1 MKKILSFT
9 LAILALSGSLTA
21 QTNKD
26 KPKLVV
32 VMVVD
37 QMRADYIS
45 RYWDYFGEGG
55 LKRLINKGYTN
66 KNTNYNFFPTYTA
79 AGHASISTGSIPS
92 LNGIVGND
100 WYDRN
105 QQKSVY
111 CTSDNSVST
120 IGSNSQAG
128 KMSPSSLLT
137 TTVGDELRLATNFR
151 SKVIGVA
158 LKDRAAILT
167 AGHNATGVYWFD
179 ETTGGFIS
187 SSYYTNALPGWL
199 TSFNNQKLSDKYL
212 SEIWKTSLPIENYQ
226 STSTKDDVV
235 YEGKFKGETSPT
247 FPHNI
252 PSIRKGYNYGLI
264 RSLPNGN
271 KLTFDLAKAAIEGEK
286 LGQNTVPDLL
296 NVSFSSP
303 DYIGHQFGPRSIE
316 VADMYIKFDQDLSD
330 FLSYLDTKVGKD
342 NYVICLTADHGAA
355 ENPVFLQDNKLPG
368 GYANGGI
375 VDSLNNHLKTLYG
388 IEPVTAFKNLQLY
401 LDHSVIQKKNISYND
416 VVSEIKKTL
425 LTQESINS
433 VYSKE
438 EILVSGNEN
447 SPLSL
452 LRNGFYYQRC
462 GDITIVMN
470 SGWLGSSGSKTGT
483 THGST
488 NLYDTHVPLIW
499 YGKNISAG
507 KDYSDTKVSDIAITL
522 SGILDIQ
529 SPSGNI
535 GKVIPGILK

>member
-1 MKKILSFT
+1 MKKLGS
-9 LAILALSGSLTA
+9 AILLLLLFLSSSFA
-21 QTNKD
+21 QTSQD

-55 LKRLINKGYTN
+55 LKRLVNKGYSN

-212 SEIWKTSLPIENYQ
+212 SEIWKTSLPIEKYQ

-235 YEGKFKGETSPT
+235 YEGKFKGEASPT

-252 PSIRKGYNYGLI
+252 PSIRKSYNYGLI

-271 KLTFDLAKAAIEGEK
+271 KLTFDLARAAIEGEK
-286 LGQNTVPDLL
+286 LGKNTVPDLL

-355 ENPVFLQDNKLPG
+355 ENPVFLEDNKLPG

-375 VDSLNNHLKTLYG
+375 VDSLNSHLKTVYG
-388 IEPVTAFKNLQLY
+388 IEPITAFKNLQLY
-401 LDHSVIQKKNISYND
+401 LDHKIIQKKNISYSD
-416 VVSEIKKTL
+416 VVSEIKRTL

-507 KDYSDTKVSDIAITL
+507 KDYSETKVSDIAITL

-529 SPSGNI
+529 SPSGSV
-535 GKVIPGILK
+535 GKFIPGILK

>member
-1 MKKILSFT
+1 MKKILSII
-9 LAILALSGSLTA
+9 LAIFAFSSSLIA
-21 QTNKD
+21 QTSQD

-120 IGSNSQAG
+120 VGSNSQAG

-151 SKVIGVA
+151 SKVIGIA

-286 LGQNTVPDLL
+286 LGENTVPDLL

-330 FLSYLDTKVGKD
+330 FLNYLDTKVGED

-375 VDSLNNHLKTLYG
+375 VDSLNNHLKKLYG

-401 LDHSVIQKKNISYND
+401 LDHSAIQKKSISYND
-416 VVSEIKKTL
+416 VVSEIKRTL

-507 KDYSDTKVSDIAITL
+507 KDYSETKVSDIAITL

-529 SPSGNI
+529 SPSGSI